1 MDGEVV
7 LLLERANLGSPQT
20 PSTHNSLVPSVPVN
34 FFEHGAI
41 CWEVVWQEVE
51 KRSKIGPEKVGKWL
65 ENGRKMVFG
74 RKMVEKWSENG
85 RPCGCREARQRSE
98 KGRKKVPK
106 RS

>member
-1 MDGEVV
+1 MTLRGHGRGSCFDS
-7 LLLERANLGSPQT
+7 RAGKLRVPPKT

-34 FFEHGAI
+34 FFEHGAV

-74 RKMVEKWSENG
+74 RKMVEKSALRKQG
-85 RPCGCREARQRSE
+85 GT
-98 KGRKKVPK
+98 KKV
-106 RS
+106 